1 MRKGLL
7 AATMAASLAGLPAVS
22 AAQAQPGN
30 LGVSVEVREEVHN
43 SFIFVLR
50 DDVAANEVARHAN
63 ALAAGAGGRVT
74 HTYTTALKG
83 FAAKMPDEAAA
94 RVLAANPLIASYEPD
109 AIAYAFA
116 KPGTGGGTVACTAPE
131 TTPWGVTRVGGAG
144 DGTGRTAWVIDTGID
159 FEHPDLNVDVARSK
173 SFLLRGKTT
182 ADDGNGHGTHVAGT
196 IAAKSNGCDVIGVA
210 AGATVVAVRV
220 LDNSGSGSYS
230 GVIKGIDYV
239 AQVAKAGDV
248 ANMSLGGGYSA
259 SLNAA
264 VETAA
269 GKGIFFSLAAGNES
283 DDAARYS
290 PASASGANIYT
301 VSAIDS
307 ADKFAWFSNY
317 GNPPVDCAAPG
328 VNVVST
334 KNGGGVTTFSGT
346 SMAAPHVAGILL
358 LGTPTSNG
366 SAGGDP
372 DGKADPICHR

>member
-1 MRKGLL
+1 MRNGIL
-7 AATMAASLAGLPAVS
+7 AATVISSLAGLPAGV
-22 AAQAQPGN
+22 AAQTQQGN

-50 DDVAANEVARHAN
+50 DDVPANEVARHAN
-63 ALAAGAGGRVT
+63 ALAVGAGGRVT
-74 HTYTTALKG
+74 HTYTASIKG

-94 RVLAANPLIASYEPD
+94 RMLAANPLIASYEPD

-116 KPGTGGGTVACTAPE
+116 KPGTAAAYPCTAPQ
-131 TTPWGVTRVGGAG
+131 TPWGVTRVGGAG

-159 FEHPDLNVDVARSK
+159 FEHPDLIVDRGRSA
-173 SFLLRGKTT
+173 SFLLRGKTS

-196 IAAKSNGCDVIGVA
+196 IGALNNGCDVVGVA
-210 AGATVVAVRV
+210 AGATLVAVRV

-239 AQVAKAGDV
+239 AANGKSGDV
-248 ANMSLGGGYSA
+248 ANMSLGGGYSPT
-259 SLNAA
+259 LNNAVVAA
-264 VETAA
+264 AA
-269 GKGIFFSLAAGNES
+269 KGIRFALAAGNEGA
-283 DDAARYS
+283 DAADYS
-290 PASASGANIYT
+290 PASANGDNIYT

-307 ADKFAWFSNY
+307 TDTLAWFSNY

-358 LGTPTSNG
+358 LGTPTSGG
-366 SAGGDP
+366 SIKGDRDSNP
-372 DGKADPICHR
+372 DPICHR

>member
-1 MRKGLL
+1 MRNGKL
-7 AATMAASLAGLPAVS
+7 AATVMCSLAGLPAGV
-22 AAQAQPGN
+22 AAQTQPGN
-30 LGVSVEVREEVHN
+30 LGVSVEVREEVRN

-50 DDVAANEVARHAN
+50 DDVPANEVGRHAN

-74 HTYTTALKG
+74 HTYTASVKG

-94 RVLAANPLIASYEPD
+94 HMLAANPLIASYEPD
-109 AIAYAFA
+109 AIAYAFG
-116 KPGTGGGTVACTAPE
+116 KPGAAAAYPCSAPQ
-131 TTPWGVTRVGGAG
+131 TPWGVTRVGGAG
-144 DGTGRTAWVIDTGID
+144 DGTGRTAWVIDSGID
-159 FEHPDLNVDVARSK
+159 FEHPDLHVDTARSK
-173 SFLLRGKTT
+173 SFLPRKSS

-196 IAAKSNGCDVIGVA
+196 IGALDNGCDVVGVA
-210 AGATVVAVRV
+210 AGVTLVAVRV

-239 AQVAKAGDV
+239 ALNGVKGDV

-259 SLNAA
+259 TLNAA

-269 GKGIFFSLAAGNES
+269 AKGILFALAAGNES
-283 DDAARYS
+283 ADAATYS

-301 VSAIDS
+301 VSAIDA
-307 ADKFAWFSNY
+307 ADNFASFSNY

-334 KNGGGVTTFSGT
+334 RNGGGVTTYSGT

-358 LGTPTSNG
+358 LGTPTFSGTANGDRDSN
-366 SAGGDP
+366 P
-372 DGKADPICHR
+372 DPICHR